1 MNDAPT
7 AVDVNAGPTV
17 AADAPRTRPT
27 GSERAGDVPAPEPQT
42 PPETRRSRRSL
53 ALPVAAAVV
62 LIILAAAFA
71 YWRSNLGIVK
81 TDNAQT
87 TGDVAPVAALIT
99 GTIVKLD
106 ISDNQLVHA
115 GQVLVQ
121 IDPTDYRLALGSA
134 RANLAAAQ
142 AQVNAT
148 QAQVNAAQAA
158 LNAQEEEYST
168 GLSVARGALQATTPK
183 LPQAQAQ
190 LNMERQQT
198 AAAVSQ
204 AQEQVTTAQANIAST
219 KANADA
225 AQKTL
230 ARDHQLLSEG
240 AIAQAQVDADNAA
253 YETAQAAY
261 LSAQD
266 ALRQAQSALLSAKAN
281 LQQVT
286 IAEQNI
292 TVNQGEIAQARG
304 TLAQAE
310 AGNTLVQ
317 QKAQML
323 AQAQAQTAQ
332 AQAQAAQAA
341 QAVTTAQV
349 NLDRTLIRAPADG
362 WVTNRTAELGMVVQP
377 NEPLLSVTIAHDVWV
392 VANLKETQLSN
403 VQVGNP
409 VRITVDAFRGRVFQ
423 GHVQSLGAATGSS
436 VALLPPDNATGNFVK
451 VVQLV
456 PVKITLDQ
464 GTDPGRL
471 LQVGLSCEVAID
483 TRRVDK

>member
-1 MNDAPT
+1 MNDAPS
-7 AVDVNAGPTV
+7 AVDVKAGPTI
-17 AADAPRTRPT
+17 AADAEKTRPT
-27 GSERAGDVPAPEPQT
+27 GSGRDGDIPAPEPQT
-42 PPETRRSRRSL
+42 PPATRRSRRSL
-53 ALPVAAAVV
+53 ALPVAALVV

-106 ISDNQLVHA
+106 ITDNQLVRA

-142 AQVNAT
+142 AQVNAG
-148 QAQVNAAQAA
+148 QAA
-158 LNAQEEEYST
+158 LNAQQEEYST

-266 ALRQAQSALLSAKAN
+266 ALRQAQSALVSAKAN

-323 AQAQAQTAQ
+323 AQ

-377 NEPLLSVTIAHDVWV
+377 NEPLLSVTIAHDIWV

-456 PVKITLDQ
+456 PVKITLVQ

>member
-7 AVDVNAGPTV
+7 ATDVEAGPITV
-17 AADAPRTRPT
+17 AEAPNTRAAD
-27 GSERAGDVPAPEPQT
+27 PQT
-42 PPETRRSRRSL
+42 PPRPRRSRHGL

-62 LIILAAAFA
+62 LLILAAAFA
-71 YWRSNLGIVK
+71 YWRSNLGLVK

-87 TGDVAPVAALIT
+87 TGDLAPVSAQIT
-99 GTIVKLD
+99 GTIIKIDVT
-106 ISDNQLVHA
+106 DNQLVQT
-115 GQVLVQ
+115 GQVL
-121 IDPTDYRLALGSA
+121 IALDPTDYRLALGSA
-134 RANLAAAQ
+134 QANLRAAE
-142 AQVNAT
+142 
-148 QAQVNAAQAA
+148 AQVNAAQAA
-158 LNAQEEEYST
+158 LTAQEQEYTT

-183 LPQAQAQ
+183 LPQARAQ
-190 LNMERQQT
+190 LDMARLQT

-219 KANADA
+219 KANFDA

-230 ARDHQLLSEG
+230 DRDRQLLSQG
-240 AIAQAQVDADNAA
+240 AIAQAQVDVDNAA

-266 ALRQAQSALLSAKAN
+266 ALRQAQAALVSAKAN

-292 TVNQGEIAQARG
+292 TVNQGEIAQAQG
-304 TLAQAE
+304 TLAEAE

-323 AQAQAQTAQ
+323 AQ

-349 NLDRTLIRAPADG
+349 NLDRTLIRAPANG
-362 WVTNRTAELGMVVQP
+362 WITNRTAEPGTVVQP
-377 NEPLLSVTIAHDVWV
+377 NQPLLSVTLAHDVWV
-392 VANLKETQLSN
+392 VANLKETQLGN

-456 PVKITLDQ
+456 PVKIILEP

-471 LQVGLSCEVAID
+471 LQVGLSVEVAID